1 MNISD
6 YTETPLYKDT
16 DIVSTIVTCD
26 ECKDEAQNYLIS
38 PAPNELA
45 KLNPSLKIV
54 GDIFDSRFMNFYN
67 PETKKYSLPLLNS
80 LPQYMKLVGQY
91 VRNLLLAS
99 VVLPSDKCKKW
110 QIDGTF
116 DKSQL
121 FIQIVD

>member
-16 DIVSTIVTCD
+16 DIVPMTVLCS
-26 ECKDEAQNYLIS
+26 ECRDEADNYLIV
-38 PAPNELA
+38 PAPNDLA
-45 KLNPSLKIV
+45 KSNSDIKIID
-54 GDIFDSRFMNFYN
+54 DILDSRFINCYN
-67 PETKKYSLPLLNS
+67 PETNKYSLPFLS
-80 LPQYMKLVGQY
+80 SMPRYMKLEGQY

-99 VVLPSDKCKKW
+99 VVLADKSKKW